1 MSSENAKVVRRSFDA
16 YAAGGI
22 EAALPFYDPD
32 FVWDPGPEWVED
44 DIYRGHDGAR
54 RLDAI
59 FLESFEN
66 YDLELHDIRSVG
78 ADVVA
83 LYEAKGRIKG
93 SNVPLRQPMGI
104 VASEFRG
111 GRIGLIRSFFS
122 WRQALES
129 VGLTE

>member
-1 MSSENAKVVRRSFDA
+1 MPSENAKVVRRSFEA
-16 YAAGGI
+16 YASGGI
-22 EAALPFYDPD
+22 EAALPFYDPA

-44 DIYRGHDGAR
+44 DIYRGHEGAR

-59 FLESFEN
+59 FLENFEN
-66 YDLELHDIRSVG
+66 YDLELHDIRAVG

-93 SNVPLRQPMGI
+93 SAVPLRQPIGI
-104 VASEFRG
+104 VASDFRG

-129 VGLTE
+129 VGLAE